1 MYLHAN
7 AKLGL
12 ARRLALCGR
21 LRTVRHLRA
30 AAVAFGVAP
39 ATAHRLPGS
48 PPNLTPTLYL
58 ACARAASVDP
68 RNGRSVV
75 DAYDGEHP
83 ADPAPLAYSI
93 TLPEPVDADAIDAS
107 LETGVLKV
115 TVPKSKPSQRR
126 RIELK

>member
-1 MYLHAN
+1 MRAIEDGSSF
-7 AKLGL
+7 AGG
-12 ARRLALCGR
+12 RRRVWC
-21 LRTVRHLRA
+21 RA
-30 AAVAFGVAP
+30 GDGA
-39 ATAHRLPGS
+39 RLPGS